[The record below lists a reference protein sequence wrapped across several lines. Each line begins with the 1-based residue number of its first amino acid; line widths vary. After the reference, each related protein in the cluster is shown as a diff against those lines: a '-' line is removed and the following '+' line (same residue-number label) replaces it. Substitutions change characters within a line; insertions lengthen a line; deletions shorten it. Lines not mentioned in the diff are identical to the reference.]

1 MGPPLHPEETG
12 ENGGEP
18 IFADIN
24 ITPLTDVFLV
34 MLVIFMVSALAVQ
47 VGRCVEKRKSPP
59 AGLVVNA
66 PSGLVVNPPS
76 GRQRDV
82 NPDQAALVLE
92 LPSSGGVYIGGK
104 PFTDDEIDHMF
115 RVAARDPQTQ
125 VIVRADRGIQL
136 GRVVEVI
143 ERARGVGIGHV
154 VIGTRAR

>member
-1 MGPPLHPEETG
+1 MGPQLHPEETG

-47 VGRCVEKRKSPP
+47 VGRCVEKRVSPP
-59 AGLVVNA
+59 AGI
-66 PSGLVVNPPS
+66 VVNPPP
-76 GRQRDV
+76 GGQRDV
-82 NPDQAALVLE
+82 VPDQATLVLE

-143 ERARGVGIGHV
+143 ERARALGLRHV
-154 VIGTRAR
+154 VIGTRVR

>member
-47 VGRCVEKRKSPP
+47 VGRCVEKRKSRPTGI
-59 AGLVVNA
+59 A
-66 PSGLVVNPPS
+66 VNPPL
-76 GRQRDV
+76 GGPRDV
-82 NPDQAALVLE
+82 SPDQAALVLE
-92 LPSSGGVYIGGK
+92 LPSSGGVYVGGK
-104 PFTDDEIDHMF
+104 PFTDDEIDRMF

-125 VIVRADRGIQL
+125 VIVRADRGLQL
-136 GRVVEVI
+136 GRVVEII
-143 ERARGVGIGHV
+143 ERARAVGLGHV

>member
-1 MGPPLHPEETG
+1 MGLPLHPEETG
-12 ENGGEP
+12 ENSGEP

-47 VGRCVEKRKSPP
+47 VGRCVEKRKSPA
-59 AGLVVNA
+59 AGIA
-66 PSGLVVNPPS
+66 VNPPS

-82 NPDQAALVLE
+82 DPDQAALVLE

-104 PFTDDEIDHMF
+104 SFTDDEIDHMF
-115 RVAARDPQTQ
+115 RVAARDPKTQ

-136 GRVVEVI
+136 GRVVELI